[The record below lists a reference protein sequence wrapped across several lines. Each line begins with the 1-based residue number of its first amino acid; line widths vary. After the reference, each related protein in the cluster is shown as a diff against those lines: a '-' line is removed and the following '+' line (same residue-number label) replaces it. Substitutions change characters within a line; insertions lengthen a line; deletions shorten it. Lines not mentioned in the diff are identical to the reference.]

1 MLFQSSIRHEL
12 TRTFSATLFVLVIIV
27 MTMMLIRTLNF
38 ANQGAINPSEVSL
51 VLGFTVLAYFP
62 TILTLSL
69 FISIVYTLSRMY
81 RDSEMAVWFSSG
93 QGLFQF
99 IRPLLQF
106 TLPVVLVVAVL
117 SLVGWPWANAQTQ
130 ELRQRYQT
138 RGDVDRIAPGQF
150 QESSDGNRVFYIDGD
165 DRSATSAAALSGASA
180 AGRKLFI
187 FARQPKSEQIVTA
200 KSGQVKDVGNSR
212 FAVLTNGQSTE
223 IADDHTLTVS
233 RFQEYGIRIGDRSQ
247 ALHGSLDDPQTLAA
261 TPPRAI
267 PTLRLLQLP
276 APQYQGEL
284 GWRISMALAGINFML
299 LALASSKVNPRSG
312 RSGSLVLALLFFT
325 VYYNLI
331 NFAQD
336 WITRG
341 RIDMPR
347 MLLLLHG
354 GIFALAML
362 WIWMRHNQWSLHRL
376 LPRRPVPAGEGRQA

>member
-165 DRSATSAAALSGASA
+165 DRSTTSAAALSGASA

-247 ALHGSLDDPQTLAA
+247 ALHG
-261 TPPRAI
+261 
-267 PTLRLLQLP
+267 
-276 APQYQGEL
+276 
-284 GWRISMALAGINFML
+284 
-299 LALASSKVNPRSG
+299 
-312 RSGSLVLALLFFT
+312 
-325 VYYNLI
+325 
-331 NFAQD
+331 
-336 WITRG
+336 
-341 RIDMPR
+341 
-347 MLLLLHG
+347 
-354 GIFALAML
+354 
-362 WIWMRHNQWSLHRL
+362 
-376 LPRRPVPAGEGRQA
+376 